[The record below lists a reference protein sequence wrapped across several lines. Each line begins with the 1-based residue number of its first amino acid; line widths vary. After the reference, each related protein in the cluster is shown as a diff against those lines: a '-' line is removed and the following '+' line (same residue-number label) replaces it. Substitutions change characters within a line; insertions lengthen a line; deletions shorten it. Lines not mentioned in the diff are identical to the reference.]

1 MGTGGRAACVIHPA
15 PRAEQADLGAGGE
28 SLHRNASLLAGL
40 VVVLLLLALWLSSA
54 HGKRLAFL
62 FGLLAYGLLLMD
74 GLIDGS
80 GPWDAATIN
89 GSAGQVLVIFLLAA
103 VIYRTWRGGPLSA
116 RQEDRRIC
124 PRAAR
129 GAGHPGWGG
138 WPCWRRSRIC
148 PRRWWPMLAC
158 AAVSRAGPPPRAG
171 RRT

>member
-40 VVVLLLLALWLSSA
+40 VAVLLLLALWLSSA

-103 VIYRTWRGGPLSA
+103 VIYRTWRQSRSAAGGSGQSL
-116 RQEDRRIC
+116 
-124 PRAAR
+124 
-129 GAGHPGWGG
+129 
-138 WPCWRRSRIC
+138 
-148 PRRWWPMLAC
+148 
-158 AAVSRAGPPPRAG
+158 
-171 RRT
+171 T